1 MRHTAEQQASEW
13 TNKANSSAYMAGHQL
28 MKSGDV
34 IWCNIC
40 GYFGTQRGR
49 GLTQSCPGPTQVGG
63 IGGRAQQLRRLRA
76 GFHPKSGR
84 RLQPAVHQR
93 DWTREEARLRF
104 SPAQPRQ
111 DGSEDNVRDPQSPK
125 GLTSGTTHN
134 HTTHTNHNG
143 DSHAHAIT
151 ITIPDPPTLSVDSL
165 SVLES
170 KLPTPPLPPGTLSYE
185 APTKVTSGHG
195 HADRQR
201 IHNCENGTPTD
212 LPSGMSSGA
221 HGDLSQSEKMI
232 DQTTVGAS
240 EDLPSGMSSDA
251 HAARFQS
258 DETTMRISKQGGGND
273 TGASKDLSSGMSS
286 DAHVDRFQSD
296 ETTRRLSKQDCGND
310 TGASEDLPSGTSSD
324 AHDARFQSD
333 EAILPPTLSS
343 PAVQAGRAPGASGV
357 FPVDL
362 DTFKRSS
369 SNYKQAMRRAKA
381 KMLIDAIGDAGP
393 SHEHDPA
400 SASEA
405 LHSGDGSSSR
415 KERQPADSPAILAH
429 DDEVPLSTI
438 GLAQDEHACN
448 E

>member
-40 GYFGTQRGR
+40 GYFGTKRGR
-49 GLTQSCPGPTQVGG
+49 GLTQSCPGPTLVGG

-104 SPAQPRQ
+104 SPAQLRQ
-111 DGSEDNVRDPQSPK
+111 DGSEDNGRDPQSSTK
-125 GLTSGTTHN
+125 GLSSGTSHN
-134 HTTHTNHNG
+134 HSAHTNHNG
-143 DSHAHAIT
+143 VT
-151 ITIPDPPTLSVDSL
+151 ITIPDPPTLNADSL

-201 IHNCENGTPTD
+201 IHNCENGAPTD

-221 HGDLSQSEKMI
+221 HGDLSQGEKMI

-273 TGASKDLSSGMSS
+273 TGASKDLPSGMS
-286 DAHVDRFQSD
+286 
-296 ETTRRLSKQDCGND
+296 N
-310 TGASEDLPSGTSSD
+310 D

-405 LHSGDGSSSR
+405 LHLGDGSSSR
-415 KERQPADSPAILAH
+415 KERQPADSPAILVH